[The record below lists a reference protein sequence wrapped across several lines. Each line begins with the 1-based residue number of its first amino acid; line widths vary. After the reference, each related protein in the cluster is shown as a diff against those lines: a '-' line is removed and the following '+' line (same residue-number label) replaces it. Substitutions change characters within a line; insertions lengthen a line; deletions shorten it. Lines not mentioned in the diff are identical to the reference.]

1 MRLVAVGKSYFL
13 FCRLLNFLLWS
24 FHRSVL
30 LRRYLA
36 VLDVAAEA
44 LTLFLLLHLERV
56 DINRLG
62 VRANLV
68 WFRIRE
74 KLIGVLIHIQV
85 IRNIKR
91 VRNLDLLLEA
101 ILMLLVKYLCQ
112 RLRGHFIFIINAQI
126 LMVVKGVV
134 RPVQAFIFFLLFVKI
149 RRELDH
155 IGELGCVLAD
165 LRIRFYVTLR
175 NLSGSFILVLRWIF
189 MKVFV

>member
-1 MRLVAVGKSYFL
+1 M
-13 FCRLLNFLLWS
+13 
-24 FHRSVL
+24 
-30 LRRYLA
+30 
-36 VLDVAAEA
+36 
-44 LTLFLLLHLERV
+44 
-56 DINRLG
+56 
-62 VRANLV
+62 
-68 WFRIRE
+68 
-74 KLIGVLIHIQV
+74 
-85 IRNIKR
+85 
-91 VRNLDLLLEA
+91 RNLDLLLEA

-134 RPVQAFIFFLLFVKI
+134 RPVQAFIFPLLFVKI